1 VGRFVEAKSLLLGA
15 ASISELSVPL
25 SVQQW
30 FRLHTYKKLQNY
42 SHSSSCCVCNQLL
55 VRTAR
60 CNFNRCP
67 P

>member
-1 VGRFVEAKSLLLGA
+1 MGRFVEAKSLLLGA

-30 FRLHTYKKLQNY
+30 FRLQNY
-42 SHSSSCCVCNQLL
+42 SHSCSSCCVCNQLL